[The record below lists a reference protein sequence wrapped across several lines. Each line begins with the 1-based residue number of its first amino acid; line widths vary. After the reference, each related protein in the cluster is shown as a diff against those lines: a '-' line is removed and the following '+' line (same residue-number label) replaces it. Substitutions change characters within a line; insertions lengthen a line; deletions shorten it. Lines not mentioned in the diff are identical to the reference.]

1 LILLN
6 HIPKLI
12 AVSKTVF
19 VSMCIPPVAI
29 RFDMS
34 AQLVP
39 SDLLSCLPAVV
50 CRKWLAVSG
59 GGKVRVLEETGH
71 DK

>member
-1 LILLN
+1 MLLN

-29 RFDMS
+29 RFDVR

-39 SDLLSCLPAVV
+39 VISVLAILAVIR
-50 CRKWLAVSG
+50 RKWLAVSS

>member
-1 LILLN
+1 VATASPCVSVCIL
-6 HIPKLI
+6 
-12 AVSKTVF
+12 
-19 VSMCIPPVAI
+19 PVAI
-29 RFDMS
+29 RFNMR

-39 SDLLSCLPAVV
+39 VISVLAMPAVIR
-50 CRKWLAVSG
+50 RKWLAVSG